1 MNELI
6 KTEAILKEIISE
18 RERAKKELV
27 EQIEEITRLV
37 TI

>member
-6 KTEAILKEIISE
+6 KTEAILKEIIAD
-18 RERAKKELV
+18 REKAKKELA

>member
-6 KTEAILKEIISE
+6 RTEALLKEIIQE
-18 RERAKKELV
+18 RERAKKEL
-27 EQIEEITRLV
+27 EHQIEEITRLV

>member
-6 KTEAILKEIISE
+6 KTEAILKKIIAD
-18 RERAKKELV
+18 RERAKKELE
-27 EQIEEITRLV
+27 EQIEQINRLV

>member
-6 KTEAILKEIISE
+6 KTELLLKEIIAD
-18 RERAKKELV
+18 RERAKKELA

>member
-6 KTEAILKEIISE
+6 KTEALLKEIIQE
-18 RERAKKELV
+18 RERAKKEL
-27 EQIEEITRLV
+27 EQQIEEITRLV

>member
-6 KTEAILKEIISE
+6 KTEAILKQIIADAK
-18 RERAKKELV
+18 RAKKELA
-27 EQIEEITRLV
+27 EQIEQINRLV

>member
-6 KTEAILKEIISE
+6 KTEAILKEIIAE
-18 RERAKKELV
+18 RERAKKKLA

>member
-6 KTEAILKEIISE
+6 KAEAIIKEIIAE
-18 RERAKKELV
+18 REKQLKELA
-27 EQIEEITRLV
+27 EQIEQINRLV

>member
-6 KTEAILKEIISE
+6 RTEALLKEIIEE
-18 RERAKKELV
+18 RERAKKELD
-27 EQIEEITRLV
+27 EQIEQINRLV

>member
-6 KTEAILKEIISE
+6 KTEAILKEIIE
-18 RERAKKELV
+18 DRKRAKKEL
-27 EQIEEITRLV
+27 EHQIEEITRLV

>member
-6 KTEAILKEIISE
+6 KTEAILKQIIAD
-18 RERAKKELV
+18 RERAKKELA
-27 EQIEEITRLV
+27 EQIEQINRLV

>member
-6 KTEAILKEIISE
+6 KAEAILKEIIAE
-18 RERAKKELV
+18 REKQLKELA
-27 EQIEEITRLV
+27 EQIEQINRLV